1 MRRLGTSTKFR
12 LFTLSINYSTKPG
25 HRCLVV
31 YLGTC
36 LVAISLIVCYY
47 KMVPFLIYVFY
58 AQNGRSR
65 SRDLIYIFFYR
76 ESHKLLR
83 VIILLKFV
91 AIGLNPQ
98 NLDHPSTFLGK
109 LKKHPCLKVARYSFS
124 RPIPPK
130 LEHKLRR
137 HKQSFGKIATTVVL
151 DKDEN
156 LS

>member
-25 HRCLVV
+25 YRCLVV

-109 LKKHPCLKVARYSFS
+109 LKKHPCLNFLEINTPVIDRK
-124 RPIPPK
+124 K
-130 LEHKLRR
+130 LFFVSISVYFFFIEWL
-137 HKQSFGKIATTVVL
+137 L
-151 DKDEN
+151 P
-156 LS
+156 

>member
-25 HRCLVV
+25 YRCLVV

-58 AQNGRSR
+58 AQNGRSS
-65 SRDLIYIFFYR
+65 SRDLIYIFFYP

-83 VIILLKFV
+83 VIILLKF
-91 AIGLNPQ
+91 
-98 NLDHPSTFLGK
+98 
-109 LKKHPCLKVARYSFS
+109 CRY
-124 RPIPPK
+124 RP
-130 LEHKLRR
+130 
-137 HKQSFGKIATTVVL
+137 
-151 DKDEN
+151 
-156 LS
+156 